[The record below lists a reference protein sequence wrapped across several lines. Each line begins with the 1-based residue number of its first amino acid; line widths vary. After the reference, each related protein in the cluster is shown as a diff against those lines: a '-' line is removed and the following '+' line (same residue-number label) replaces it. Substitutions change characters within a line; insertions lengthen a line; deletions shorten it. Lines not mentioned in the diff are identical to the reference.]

1 MDTVEIH
8 SIKRD
13 RAGLGRFLR
22 VATELYRNHPHWV
35 APIAS
40 DACKVLGPENPF
52 FQHAEAALWIATRS
66 GRPIG
71 RIAAIL
77 NHVHNRTHHARTV
90 HVGFFE
96 CIDDTAVA
104 QALFQIAAQWA
115 GQRDARDLVGP
126 MNPSI
131 NEECGLLVDGFDS
144 RPLIMMPY
152 NPPYYGRLIEAAG
165 FVKAKDLIAF
175 QIPVVAEL
183 SRRLAALAKRFHRR
197 HPDIEIRSVRRSEL
211 HQVIHRVK
219 EVYNDAWEA
228 NWGHV
233 PMTSEEI
240 DFLASRL
247 KPLITDGLALIAG
260 TEGEAAG
267 FLLML
272 PDFNEPAQ
280 ALRGR
285 LLTPALAGFLP
296 YLLGWRTPRDM
307 RLVAF
312 GVTKKFRNRGI
323 ESVLLGTA
331 LETALKLGF
340 RNAEASWVLEDNV
353 AVTRL
358 IATFGGRPYKTY
370 RIYSRTI

>member
-13 RAGLGRFLR
+13 RAGLRRFLR
-22 VATELYRNHPHWV
+22 VATELYRDDPHWV
-35 APIAS
+35 APLAA
-40 DACKVLGPENPF
+40 DARKVLGPENPF
-52 FQHAEAALWIATRS
+52 FQHAEAALWIATRG
-66 GRPIG
+66 GRPAG
-71 RIAAIL
+71 RIAAIQ
-77 NHVHNRTHHARTV
+77 NHAHNRTHNARTV
-90 HVGFFE
+90 HFGFFE
-96 CIDDTAVA
+96 CVDDPAVA
-104 QALFQIAAQWA
+104 HALFQIVVQWA
-115 GQRDARDLVGP
+115 GQRGARELVGP

-131 NEECGLLVDGFDS
+131 NEECGLLVAGFDS
-144 RPLIMMPY
+144 RPLIMMTY
-152 NPPYYGRLIEAAG
+152 NPPHYVRLIETAG
-165 FVKAKDLIAF
+165 FAKAKDLIAF
-175 QIPVVAEL
+175 QIPVVASL
-183 SRRLAALAKRFHRR
+183 SRRLAALATRFRRR

-211 HQVIHRVK
+211 HRVIHRVK

-233 PMTSEEI
+233 PMTGEEI
-240 DFLASRL
+240 DFLAARL

-267 FLLML
+267 FLLVL

-285 LLTPALAGFLP
+285 MMTPALAGFLP
-296 YLLGWRTPRDM
+296 YLFGWRTPRDV

-312 GVTKKFRNRGI
+312 GVKKKFRNRGI
-323 ESVLLGTA
+323 EPVLLGTA

-358 IATFGGRPYKTY
+358 IETFGGRPYKTY
-370 RIYSRTI
+370 RIYTRTV